1 MEGPLEPDLE
11 RQGGSK
17 ANIIRGLRLV
27 LFLKSVKLTKQITL
41 KQPSIFFYSKICI
54 VKYI

>member
-27 LFLKSVKLTKQITL
+27 LFLKSVKLTKQ
-41 KQPSIFFYSKICI
+41 PSIFFYSKIYI